1 MSRRRDIHI
10 GDLQGLREPFE
21 RLLDKLG
28 FDPAAD
34 RLALAG
40 DLVNR
45 GGESLSVL
53 RQIAELGEPH
63 FTVLGNHDLHLL
75 AYAHM
80 YPEVRKPNPEFE
92 EVVDHAD
99 ADRILQ
105 WLRNQPLLW
114 LNENDRIALVHAG
127 IDPRWEPKQARE
139 SAAEVEKA
147 LRGAKFGKF
156 IDNMY
161 GNQPEAWAPDQKRF
175 TRLRTATNVLTR
187 MRFVDGEGRLNFES
201 SGDMKNPPKG
211 CRPWFELL
219 DESWRE
225 WSILFGHWSML
236 GYFEYKP
243 GDGHRSQAICLDSGC
258 VWGGAL
264 TALVVADGERRIE
277 SVDCQKG

>member
-1 MSRRRDIHI
+1 MSRRDIYI
-10 GDLQGLREPFE
+10 GDLQGCWQPFA

-28 FDPAAD
+28 FDPASD
-34 RLALAG
+34 RLCMAG

-45 GGESLSVL
+45 GGKSLKVL
-53 RQIAELGEPH
+53 RRMIELGEPH

-80 YPEVRKPNPEFE
+80 YPNVRKPNPEFE
-92 EVVDHAD
+92 KVLDHA
-99 ADRILQ
+99 AGDRILE

-114 LNENDRIALVHAG
+114 LNEEDRIGLVHAG
-127 IDPRWEPKQARE
+127 IDPRWDTKQARE

-147 LRGAKFGKF
+147 LRGPDFGKF

-161 GNQPEAWAPDQKRF
+161 GNRPEAWAPDQKRF

-187 MRFVDGEGRLNFES
+187 MRFVDAFGRLDFES

-219 DESWRE
+219 DPSWRD
-225 WSILFGHWSML
+225 WSVVFGHWSML
-236 GYFEYKP
+236 GYHEHKP
-243 GDGHRSQAICLDSGC
+243 RDCDNARAICLDSGC
-258 VWGGAL
+258 VWGGQL
-264 TALVVADGERRIE
+264 TALVVEDGERSIVQVE
-277 SVDCQKG
+277 CE